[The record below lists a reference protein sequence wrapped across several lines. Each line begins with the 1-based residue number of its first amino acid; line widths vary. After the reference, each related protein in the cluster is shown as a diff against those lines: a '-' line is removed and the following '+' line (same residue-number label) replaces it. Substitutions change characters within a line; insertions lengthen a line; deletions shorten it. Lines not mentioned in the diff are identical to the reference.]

1 MSIMIYLNGSIY
13 TMDGAQPRAQAMAID
28 DVSGRILAV
37 GSNDDVRR
45 MGNRHAQTVDLRGK
59 TVLPGFI
66 DAHIHLLYEAY
77 RSYYIDA
84 ETCTSEEEVAAL
96 VRQRAA
102 QTPAGQWIL
111 GGQWNKNLWPGQQF
125 PAKASL
131 DAAAPEHPVAL
142 WSKDGH
148 LLWVNSLALQ
158 RAHITAE
165 TPDPA
170 NGAILRDGSGSPTG
184 ILEEHEATQLVYDV
198 IDESDPAMTRALVE
212 RLLPTLQKRGIT
224 TIHDIEGTDALRLF
238 QELRDE
244 GKLGVRVQMFLPR
257 QVLPEL
263 RNKRTPHRRNITGQG
278 SR

>member
-1 MSIMIYLNGSIY
+1 MGTIVYVNGNIY
-13 TMDGAQPRAQAMAID
+13 TMDVAQPRAQAIAID
-28 DVSGRILAV
+28 SASGRILAV
-37 GSNDDVRR
+37 GASDEVRR
-45 MGNRHAQTVDLRGK
+45 VGGQYTDVVDLHGR

-66 DAHIHLLYEAY
+66 DAHIHLLDTAY
-77 RSYYIDA
+77 LTYHIDA
-84 ETCTSEEEVAAL
+84 GACTSEDEIASL
-96 VRQRAA
+96 VHARAA
-102 QTPAGQWIL
+102 DTPSGRWIL
-111 GGQWNKNLWPGQQF
+111 GGHWDKNLWPGQRF
-125 PAKASL
+125 PTKVSL
-131 DAAAPEHPVAL
+131 DAAAPHHPVAL

-148 LLWVNSLALQ
+148 VLWVNSLALQ

-212 RLLPTLQKRGIT
+212 RLLPTLQKSGIT

-263 RNKRTPHRRNITGQG
+263 RNKRTPHRRNIKGQG